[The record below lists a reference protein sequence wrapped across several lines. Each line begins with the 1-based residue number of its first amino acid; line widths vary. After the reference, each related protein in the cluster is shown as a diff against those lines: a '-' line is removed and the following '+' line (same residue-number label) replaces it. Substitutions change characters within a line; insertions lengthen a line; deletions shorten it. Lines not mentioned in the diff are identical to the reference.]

1 MTDDALDKY
10 STPGLR
16 RNVLTRDEKKN
27 QLAVL
32 KITGEAAKKILDDL
46 YGVEPDDR
54 G

>member
-10 STPGLR
+10 STPG
-16 RNVLTRDEKKN
+16 LTRDEKKN

-46 YGVEPDDR
+46 YGVEPDDQ